1 MDLDLTDKN
10 FSRYGFFDSWSSS
23 ENVRI
28 PPHLEKGIASMSLQ
42 DVKHVVTEDIF
53 VSDYHVLY
61 DNDLL
66 FLKPPSYYAREEFTQ
81 HSYTGSV
88 NESILSYQ
96 ESANVMDEN
105 ESSLNDKVSGSINLY
120 GVEEETLRSPVS
132 SGYYPILIFQY
143 ILILL
148 FAFLA
153 FENVYLF
160 ARLQCCRG

>member
-1 MDLDLTDKN
+1 MTDKN

-42 DVKHVVTEDIF
+42 DVKHAVTEDIV

-66 FLKPPSYYAREEFTQ
+66 FLKPPSYYARDEFAQ

-88 NESILSYQ
+88 NESIPSHQ
-96 ESANVMDEN
+96 ESGNVMDDN
-105 ESSLNDKVSGSINLY
+105 KSSLNDEDSGSSNFY
-120 GVEEETLRSPVS
+120 NVEEETSRSHLS
-132 SGYYPILIFQY
+132 SGYYPILIFQC
-143 ILILL
+143 LLLLL
-148 FAFLA
+148 FTFLA
-153 FENVYLF
+153 FAIIYLF
-160 ARLQCCRG
+160 ARWQCCRG